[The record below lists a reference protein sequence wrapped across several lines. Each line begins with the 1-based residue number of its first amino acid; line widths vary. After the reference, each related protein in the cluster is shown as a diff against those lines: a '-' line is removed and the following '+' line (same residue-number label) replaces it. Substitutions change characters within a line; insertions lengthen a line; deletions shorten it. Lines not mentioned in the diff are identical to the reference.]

1 MKNRRFWKTFLAFL
15 CIGLIGIGFLVPAMI
30 PLLEEQLQ
38 SLPNVPDLPFKVLVI
53 SSLINPLI
61 LLIIA
66 IIVGQLTAPKLKL
79 DSYLYHHMQ
88 GNKGIW
94 KTFTSNLPIGIILGV
109 IVSAIFFI
117 FELIFQPYL
126 PETLKMSVDSRNLV
140 NTLNGIF
147 YGGIVEELL
156 LRWGF
161 MSLLIWIMWKVFQR
175 SKSAPSPAIFWI
187 SIIISSTLFALGHLG
202 VNMLAAPLTPL
213 ILTRM
218 LFLNGIGGIVFGWLY
233 WKKGLEIAMVSH
245 VALHITTTIITN
257 IWFFYDDLTS
267 SCYLK

>member
-15 CIGLIGIGFLVPAMI
+15 FIGLVGIGFLVPAMI

-38 SLPNVPDLPFKVLVI
+38 SLPNVPDLPFEVLVI

-88 GNKGIW
+88 GNRSIW
-94 KTFTSNLPIGIILGV
+94 KTFKSNLPIGIILGV

-126 PETLKMSVDSRNLV
+126 PETLKMSVESRNLV

-156 LRWGF
+156 LRWGL
-161 MSLLIWIMWKVFQR
+161 MSLLIWMMWKVFQR

-187 SIIISSTLFALGHLG
+187 SIIMSSILFALGHLG
-202 VNMLAAPLTPL
+202 VNMLAAPLTLL

-218 LFLNGIGGIVFGWLY
+218 LLLNGIGGIVFGWLY

-245 VALHITTTIITN
+245 ATLHITTTIITN
-257 IWFFYDDLTS
+257 IWFL
-267 SCYLK
+267 L

>member
-1 MKNRRFWKTFLAFL
+1 MKNRTFWKTFLAFL

-38 SLPNVPDLPFKVLVI
+38 SLPNVPDLPFEVLVI

-187 SIIISSTLFALGHLG
+187 SIIISSILFALGHLG

-218 LFLNGIGGIVFGWLY
+218 LLLNGIGGIVFGWLY

-245 VALHITTTIITN
+245 AALHITTTIITN
-257 IWFFYDDLTS
+257 IWFL
-267 SCYLK
+267 L